1 MAQRTKLLTA
11 IEVLRQRDS
20 IAARIGFH
28 CRTLRWPSSNTW
40 PRSAMF
46 TGMKAGKP
54 LSNMSHRPART
65 TDRRYSPSHGRCEL
79 RKHVRK
85 SAAACRNLA
94 VHNHYND
101 HDFVTRPTEKLRPS
115 HGSFSIVSLGSLFRM
130 MQLLPALPG
139 GLFFAGSGHRAAGGR
154 RNYVVT
160 LICGEAC
167 VSPPGGL
174 LQWTTSC
181 PYDAELCLA
190 MNCGAK
196 AGAIRLPASLWSK
209 VGSDP

>member
-46 TGMKAGKP
+46 PGMKAGKP

-65 TDRRYSPSHGRCEL
+65 TDRRYGPSHGRCEL
-79 RKHVRK
+79 RKHVRR
-85 SAAACRNLA
+85 SAVACRNLA

-115 HGSFSIVSLGSLFRM
+115 HGSFSIVSLGELVAHDAT
-130 MQLLPALPG
+130 PARP
-139 GLFFAGSGHRAAGGR
+139 AWRAFLCGVRPLGCWGR
-154 RNYVVT
+154 WNYLVT
-160 LICGEAC
+160 LISDRCRQ
-167 VSPPGGL
+167 
-174 LQWTTSC
+174 LQWGCEYHNLPKATS
-181 PYDAELCLA
+181 PKEV
-190 MNCGAK
+190 
-196 AGAIRLPASLWSK
+196 PHH
-209 VGSDP
+209 VQH